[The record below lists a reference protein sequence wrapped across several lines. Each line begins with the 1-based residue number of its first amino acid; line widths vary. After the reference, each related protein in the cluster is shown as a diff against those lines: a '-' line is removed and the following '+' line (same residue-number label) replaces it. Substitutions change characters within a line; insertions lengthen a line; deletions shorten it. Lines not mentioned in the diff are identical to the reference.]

1 MTDDLAFT
9 AELIGRAVVE
19 ANSDAVVASDRDGH
33 IRFWSPGAE
42 RMFGYSAAEALGQS
56 LDVIIPERLRLRH
69 WEGYR
74 HVMAT
79 GKSRYSASEVL
90 AVPAQTKHGTQISVE
105 FTITP
110 ISSGAGDTIGLVAV
124 LRDVTAR
131 FEETKRLRRQVRELT
146 QGTLK
151 TA

>member
-1 MTDDLAFT
+1 MADDLAFT
-9 AELIGRAVVE
+9 ADLIGRAIVG
-19 ANSDAVVASDRDGH
+19 ASADAVVASDRDGR

-56 LDVIIPERLRLRH
+56 LDVIIPERLRARH

-79 GKSRYSASEVL
+79 GKSRYSASELL
-90 AVPAQTKHGTQISVE
+90 AVPAQTKNGAQISVE

-110 ISSGAGDTIGLVAV
+110 IASNSGETLGLVAV

-131 FEETKRLRRQVRELT
+131 FEEAKELRRQGRELGRPKST
-146 QGTLK
+146 
-151 TA
+151 